1 MKEVVRSLFTPIR
14 VGGIELKNR
23 IVMPPMDTCAFN
35 FDGTVTPKLM
45 PYMRN
50 RAKGGVGLI
59 IQECADTSWPEGKNG
74 PRELRMDVPDSIT
87 FLHDMTNVVHSFGTK
102 IILQLNHAGFQSNPI
117 NCEGRQSV
125 CPSEFMGA
133 REMTHDE
140 VKKVIHDFIVCSANA
155 KLAGYDGVELHAAH
169 GYLLNCFL
177 SSSVNHRTDEY
188 GGPLENRFRMVG
200 DIIRGIRKEC
210 GSPFIISVRL
220 GSEDNPG
227 NTLEDAVKVAKM
239 CEDAGADM
247 VNMSSGI
254 NPPVSNS
261 PTQWAPE
268 GMYLKYSEAVKK
280 EISIPVAIV
289 GKLKTPEFCSK
300 VIESGS
306 ADLVCIGRQL
316 LCDPEWPNKIMHDKI
331 DEIRPCLSCFD
342 GCMNALLV
350 RNEITR
356 CSINPYVGFED
367 FQSENNV
374 PKTANS
380 KTILVVGGGIAGLQ
394 FSIIAAKRGN
404 RVILAEKGDRPG
416 GQMIL
421 AGMTPHKEVVLQAL
435 DWFIAECGRVGVDI
449 RLNQPVDL
457 DYVKSLAPDQV
468 VLATGAVFSMP
479 PIEGIEHAVNGADVI
494 SRKVDVPEG
503 SHAVVIGGGVAGAEL
518 AHRFVLEGSNAAV
531 LEMLPDICNGG
542 EFFHTMQLKEY
553 LSQHAT
559 VLTSVK
565 VKKITDHSVIYEDS
579 DQAEHEIPADIV
591 AVCAGQK
598 KIGLDLYDAL
608 LQEGFETYRIGNN
621 ERASNF
627 LNATRSAFELAYTL

>member
-1 MKEVVRSLFTPIR
+1 
-14 VGGIELKNR
+14 
-23 IVMPPMDTCAFN
+23 
-35 FDGTVTPKLM
+35 
-45 PYMRN
+45 
-50 RAKGGVGLI
+50 
-59 IQECADTSWPEGKNG
+59 
-74 PRELRMDVPDSIT
+74 
-87 FLHDMTNVVHSFGTK
+87 
-102 IILQLNHAGFQSNPI
+102 
-117 NCEGRQSV
+117 
-125 CPSEFMGA
+125 MGA
-133 REMTHDE
+133 REMTHEE
-140 VKKVIHDFIVCSANA
+140 VKKVIQDFIVCSANA

-200 DIIRGIRKEC
+200 EIIRGIRKEC
-210 GSPFIISVRL
+210 GSPFIIGVRL

-247 VNMSSGI
+247 VNMSTGI

-394 FSIIAAKRGN
+394 FSIIAAKQGN